1 MKSRMMIV
9 SVLAIGCAANVA
21 LSQQGVGVQL
31 KDRDRLQT
39 FSATL
44 QKDQTRLQ
52 ECLPTELKTSIK
64 DMTLAR
70 DQYQQQLRDKQKDV
84 AVCTVETRDLLRDQI
99 KDQIKD
105 QTKDREQIRERL
117 LEESDRTYELVC
129 AKCGAIGVH
138 DHTKNHDYCPL
149 CENSQLHMVEMSYAF
164 KLLLDEIKGLGIFPR
179 LIMRDRA

>member
-117 LEESDRTYELVC
+117 LELRQCLPTHTELMDQ
-129 AKCGAIGVH
+129 AREQ
-138 DHTKNHDYCPL
+138 TKTTRRG
-149 CENSQLHMVEMSYAF
+149 E
-164 KLLLDEIKGLGIFPR
+164 
-179 LIMRDRA
+179 